1 MSAGDPRSL
10 LRTVSPESSVLKVL
24 SVFKL
29 QASET
34 LRSNTHSSTA
44 TELLHVKQQVM
55 AQQQQLEEQDR
66 LLKDHQKK
74 EEEFKIKIT
83 VLQEKIKV
91 CEMVR
96 ISASFGIFFFMCLKH
111 MN

>member
-1 MSAGDPRSL
+1 M
-10 LRTVSPESSVLKVL
+10 
-24 SVFKL
+24 FKL

-34 LRSNTHSSTA
+34 LRNNTHSSTA

-74 EEEFKIKIT
+74 EEEFKIQMT

-96 ISASFGIFFFMCLKH
+96 MSASFGIFFFMCLKH